1 MATGASWVSPTLPN
15 YASSQRHFVP
25 ASLKFL
31 HQLDSEGEGNP
42 PHLIWRGCVR
52 EFVCDGQQQLAQT
65 GGHSL
70 YGFPLTLSVLR
81 PDARL
86 WESSGIMQA
95 IGRGNRWCGSIKP
108 DWWPV
113 SRRGNGQELGLQ
125 QQQWR
130 SQLSSWG
137 GLTVFPCEGGHS
149 QFIIQGGAMC
159 PRGFWSQAAWLGR
172 IWPPSWRSWPALL
185 WVVPFPQL
193 ARFTTVTKGMLL
205 FLISKLPFLKSS
217 SQLFK

>member
-1 MATGASWVSPTLPN
+1 MPHPKGILCQQVWNSYTSWIVREKETPHIWYGEGVSESLSATGNSSWHKQVGTVCMDFPSPCLYSDLMPGFGKALELCKQLGEETDGVDQ
-15 YASSQRHFVP
+15 SSLIGDR
-25 ASLKFL
+25 FL
-31 HQLDSEGEGNP
+31 GEVTARN
-42 PHLIWRGCVR
+42 L
-52 EFVCDGQQQLAQT
+52 VCN
-65 GGHSL
+65 
-70 YGFPLTLSVLR
+70 
-81 PDARL
+81 
-86 WESSGIMQA
+86 SS
-95 IGRGNRWCGSIKP
+95 
-108 DWWPV
+108 
-113 SRRGNGQELGLQ
+113 
-125 QQQWR
+125 R